1 MSPNTSFDLELQEAV
16 RQFLYLEARLLD
28 SRDWTGWLDL
38 FDESATYFI
47 PLGGEDY
54 DPETG
59 PALLYE
65 DKALLRLRVTRLGH
79 PRAYALDPQPVTT
92 HAITNVS
99 LARKEPNLEVSS
111 LLSFHQFR
119 DGEELFL
126 TARLRHLLAGGPGA
140 FKILRKTV
148 FLTNAGGW
156 HSVMSV
162 PL

>member
-1 MSPNTSFDLELQEAV
+1 MSPDTSFDLELQEAV

-28 SRDWTGWLDL
+28 SRDWTGWLNL
-38 FDESATYFI
+38 FDETATYFI

-65 DKALLRLRVTRLGH
+65 DKALMRLRVARLGH

-99 LARKEPNLEVSS
+99 LARKKPKLEVSS

>member
-1 MSPNTSFDLELQEAV
+1 MSADFSPDPELHEAV
-16 RQFLYLEARLLD
+16 RQFLYHEARLLD
-28 SRDWTGWLDL
+28 GRDWTGWLDL

-47 PLGGEDY
+47 PLGGAEY

-92 HAITNVS
+92 HAITNVMITQ
-99 LARKEPNLEVSS
+99 KPDQIEVAS

-126 TARLRHLLAGGPGA
+126 TARVRHLLAGEPGA
-140 FKILRKTV
+140 FKIISKTV
-148 FLTNAGGW
+148 CLTNADGW

>member
-1 MSPNTSFDLELQEAV
+1 MSADTSHDMQLYEAV
-16 RQFLYLEARLLD
+16 RQYLYLEARLLD

-38 FDESATYFI
+38 FDETATYFI
-47 PLGGEDY
+47 PLGGQDY

-92 HAITNVS
+92 HAITNVTVI
-99 LARKEPNLEVSS
+99 RKEAPLEVAS

-126 TARLRHLLAGGPGA
+126 TARVQHILSRAPGA

-148 FLTNAGGW
+148 YLTNAGGW

>member
-1 MSPNTSFDLELQEAV
+1 MSPDTSFDLELQEAV

-65 DKALLRLRVTRLGH
+65 DKALLRLRVARLGH

-92 HAITNVS
+92 HAITNVMITQ
-99 LARKEPNLEVSS
+99 KPDQIEVAS

-126 TARLRHLLAGGPGA
+126 TARVRHLLAGEPGA
-140 FKILRKTV
+140 FKIISKTV
-148 FLTNAGGW
+148 CLTNADGW